1 MIESLIIKSGL
12 YKNKEIE
19 LKEKENEIKYLSDSL
34 EELKRALTLKE
45 DKIKSL
51 EGELS
56 ISKNKLNKFKDFRN
70 IIWIMTEIKVFK
82 NNFLKYSK
90 LIKNEIIFHDKDKIY
105 INKKFLDDNFFN
117 SYQNML
123 FKDKL
128 HLLKL
133 LNLIEVSEEN
143 RFTKK
148 VFVNGK
154 YKRLIVF
161 DRHILDFYYNLCS

>member
-154 YKRLIVF
+154 YKRMIVF
-161 DRHILDFYYNLCS
+161 DRHILDFYCNLCS

>member
-1 MIESLIIKSGL
+1 MIDTLIIKSEI
-12 YKNKEIE
+12 YRKKENE
-19 LKEKENEIKYLSDSL
+19 LKEKDDKIEYLSGVI
-34 EELKRALTLKE
+34 EELKRAMDLKDDE
-45 DKIKSL
+45 IKSL
-51 EGELS
+51 ESELS
-56 ISKNKLNKFKDFRN
+56 IAKDKIYRFKEFIN
-70 IIWIMTEIKVFK
+70 IIWIMAEVKIFK
-82 NNFLKYSK
+82 NNFLNYSK
-90 LIKNEIIFHDKDKIY
+90 TTKNEFMFHDQDKIY
-105 INKKFLDDNFFN
+105 INKKFLEENFFKT
-117 SYQNML
+117 YQNMF

-154 YKRLIVF
+154 YKRMIVF

>member
-1 MIESLIIKSGL
+1 MIESLIVKSEL

-19 LKEKENEIKYLSDSL
+19 LKEKENKIKYLSDYL

-45 DKIKSL
+45 EKINSL
-51 EGELS
+51 ESELS
-56 ISKNKLNKFKDFRN
+56 VSKDKLNKFKDFRN
-70 IIWIMTEIKVFK
+70 IIWIMDEVKIFK
-82 NNFLKYSK
+82 NNFLNFSNTT
-90 LIKNEIIFHDKDKIY
+90 KNEFIFHDKDKIY
-105 INKKFLDDNFFN
+105 INKKILEEKFFN
-117 SYQNML
+117 TYQNML

-154 YKRLIVF
+154 YKRMIVF
-161 DRHILDFYYNLCS
+161 DRHILDFYCNLCA